1 MIELYGL
8 VFLIGAI
15 GTACA
20 QDAKTA
26 YPVMAPIE
34 QYREASASAEIALAR
49 TAAPTSIS
57 GDASVLVLGNH
68 GYETAV
74 KGKNGF
80 VCLVWRSWAA
90 WAPALMIRIFGIPSF
105 VHPYASI
112 PPARAQSFPP
122 ISKGQNGLSPAF
134 RRPKWKTAPELRLPQ
149 TG

>member
-8 VFLIGAI
+8 AFLLRVI

-20 QDAKTA
+20 EDAKPA

-34 QYREASASAEIALAR
+34 QYLAASASAEIALAR

-57 GDASVLVLGNH
+57 GDASVLVMGKH

-80 VCLVWRSWAA
+80 ACLVWRSWVS
-90 WAPALMIRIFGIPSF
+90 WAPGSDDEEFW
-105 VHPYASI
+105 
-112 PPARAQSFPP
+112 
-122 ISKGQNGLSPAF
+122 N
-134 RRPKWKTAPELRLPQ
+134 PKF
-149 TG
+149 